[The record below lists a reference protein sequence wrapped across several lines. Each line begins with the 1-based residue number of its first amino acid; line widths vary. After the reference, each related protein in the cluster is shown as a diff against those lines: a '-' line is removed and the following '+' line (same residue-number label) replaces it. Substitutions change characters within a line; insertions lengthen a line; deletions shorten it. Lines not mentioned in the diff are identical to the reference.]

1 MRALLMAEAL
11 LTLDGTAIPMGIT
24 AQAAV
29 VGGMRDDY
37 CDVTEAFLLEFI
49 IRRLGDV
56 TTRDHTA
63 LAHALFRQFD
73 PRVSRDE
80 LEDRVVI
87 LLARLADHV
96 VLLGDAYGERERD
109 TA

>member
-1 MRALLMAEAL
+1 MVKMNPAASR
-11 LTLDGTAIPMGIT
+11 TS
-24 AQAAV
+24 AQAST
-29 VGGMRDDY
+29 VGALREGFRELS
-37 CDVTEAFLLEFI
+37 EAFLLEFL

-73 PRVSRDE
+73 PRVRRGD

-87 LLARLADHV
+87 LLARLSDRIA
-96 VLLGDAYGERERD
+96 LSGDAYCSREDAR
-109 TA
+109 A